1 LDEFPNVQVIDVD
14 DVLAAVQKMIAN
26 FVLAISVV
34 GGFVILSGIMIL
46 IGSIALTK
54 SQRVYEHSILK
65 ALGANR
71 RQLTTLLFAEYALV
85 GSLAG
90 VLGSVF
96 ATAMSWV
103 VCRYLMEIGWRFDW
117 LVFCEGVLV
126 TAVL

>member
-1 LDEFPNVQVIDVD
+1 
-14 DVLAAVQKMIAN
+14 
-26 FVLAISVV
+26 
-34 GGFVILSGIMIL
+34 MIL

-71 RQLTTLLFAEYALV
+71 RQLTALLFAEYALV

-90 VLGSVF
+90 VLGSAF
-96 ATAMSWV
+96 AAAMSWV

-117 LVFCEGVLV
+117 IVFCGGVLA
-126 TAVL
+126 TAVLVSVVGVAASFDVLFKRPLATLRSQ